1 MVTKVPSP
9 YERDVFR
16 GRLLDNA
23 TIAALI
29 KMEHVLGY
37 QLTITQGIGGAAA
50 SAGTHLKG
58 RAVDLAY
65 WDVERKNRVARDICF
80 AGWPRDEVPGLWPA
94 HWHGINIFENRANQK
109 GITQSA
115 WQQIGAYDRGE
126 DGLVGDKKDAY
137 PYRPEPRAVLTM
149 DEYKFIMK
157 GGLEAPPV
165 TPVTRV
171 RDSLVE
177 TLHSLSESI
186 ALAKNTR
193 AVSMDDIVDLK
204 AARRVIKR
212 ELEELPPR

>member
-58 RAVDLAY
+58 RAVDLAW

-80 AGWPRDEVPGLWPA
+80 AGWPRPEVPGLWPA

-109 GITQSA
+109 GITQTGWS
-115 WQQIGAYDRGE
+115 QIGAYDRGE

-137 PYRPEPRAVLTM
+137 PYRPNPKAVLTKA
-149 DEYKFIMK
+149 EYEFIMK

-165 TPVTRV
+165 TPITRV

-186 ALAKNTR
+186 ALAKNTK
-193 AVSMDDIVDLK
+193 AVSMDDLIDLK

-212 ELEELPPR
+212 ELEELPKR